1 MRRVVITGMGIVSC
15 LGQDLD
21 SVAASLKE
29 GKSGIRF
36 NPSYAEM
43 GLRSHVSGSVD
54 IDLEAAI
61 DAEGT
66 DADFTVDRQ
75 GTIQRPPFESHKGRL
90 VRLNIPNV
98 LPIIGIQNG
107 EFFNGIIF
115 LQLH

>member
-21 SVAASLKE
+21 SVSATLKE

-54 IDLEAAI
+54 IDLDAAI
-61 DAEGT
+61 DRKVKRFMG
-66 DADFTVDRQ
+66 DAAAYAYLSMQQAIADAGLADDQVSNVRTGLVAGSGGASTLNQMAVD
-75 GTIQRPPFESHKGRL
+75 G
-90 VRLNIPNV
+90 
-98 LPIIGIQNG
+98 
-107 EFFNGIIF
+107 
-115 LQLH
+115 